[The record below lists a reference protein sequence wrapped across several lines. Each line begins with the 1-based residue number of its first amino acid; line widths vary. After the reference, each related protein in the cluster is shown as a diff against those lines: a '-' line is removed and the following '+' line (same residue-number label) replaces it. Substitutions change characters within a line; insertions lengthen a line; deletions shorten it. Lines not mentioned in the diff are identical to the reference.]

1 LADLRSIAH
10 SRDKFIRE
18 SSDVAEPGP
27 RRMSFALEA
36 EGLTKTYGAVRALD
50 DLTLRIPAGGV
61 FGVLGP
67 NGAGKSTLFRIAMG
81 LVRPSS
87 GVARLSG
94 SPAGHASSLRRVGA
108 MIETPRYPPY
118 LTARDALKM
127 LALQSGARDVDIDG
141 WLDRVGLTGAADRKT
156 STYSVGMKQRLG
168 LAAVFFTRP
177 TLAILDEPT
186 SGMDPAGIQEIRELI
201 RRLAAEE
208 GATIILASHQL
219 DEVRRVCDR
228 VAILAKGRL
237 VAEGPV
243 ETLAG
248 RKPALRI
255 VASPLPQVLQILGEQ
270 GAADGP
276 DAALAQIERH
286 EAPALIRALVGAG
299 VDIHEARWREADLES
314 AYLDILQ
321 AKEPA
326 DAR

>member
-1 LADLRSIAH
+1 
-10 SRDKFIRE
+10 
-18 SSDVAEPGP
+18 
-27 RRMSFALEA
+27 MSFALEA
-36 EGLTKTYGAVRALD
+36 EGLTKTYGAVKALD
-50 DLTLRIPAGGV
+50 DLSLKIPAGGV

-81 LVRPSS
+81 LVRASS
-87 GVARLSG
+87 GQARLSG
-94 SPAGHASSLRRVGA
+94 APAGHSSSLRQVGA
-108 MIETPRYPPY
+108 MIETPRYPPH
-118 LTARDALKM
+118 LTARETLKM
-127 LALQSGARDVDIDG
+127 LALESGARDVDIPG
-141 WLDRVGLTGAADRKT
+141 WLDRVGLGEAADRKT
-156 STYSVGMKQRLG
+156 STFSVGMKQRLG

-177 TLAILDEPT
+177 SLAILDEPT

-201 RRLAAEE
+201 RRLAAEQ
-208 GATIILASHQL
+208 GVTIILASHQL

-248 RKPALRI
+248 RKPALRLA
-255 VASPLPQVLQILGEQ
+255 VSPQAQVLEILGPRGQ
-270 GAADGP
+270 PDG
-276 DAALAQIERH
+276 DEAVLATIERA
-286 EAPALIRALVGAG
+286 EAPELIRALVAAG
-299 VDIHEARWREADLES
+299 VDIHEARWRAADLES

>member
-1 LADLRSIAH
+1 
-10 SRDKFIRE
+10 
-18 SSDVAEPGP
+18 
-27 RRMSFALEA
+27 MSFALEA
-36 EGLTKTYGAVRALD
+36 EGLTKAYGAVRALD
-50 DLTLRIPAGGV
+50 DLTLKIPAGGV

-81 LVRPSS
+81 LVRPTS

-94 SPAGHASSLRRVGA
+94 APAGHASSLRQVGA

-127 LALQSGARDVDIDG
+127 LALESGTRDADIGG
-141 WLDRVGLTGAADRKT
+141 WLERVGLADAADRKT
-156 STYSVGMKQRLG
+156 STFSVGMKQRLG

-177 TLAILDEPT
+177 SLAILDEPT

-208 GATIILASHQL
+208 GVTIILASHQL

-228 VAILAKGRL
+228 VAILSKGKL

-248 RKPALRI
+248 RKPALRLT
-255 VASPLPQVLQILGEQ
+255 ASPQAQVLEVLGDQ
-270 GAADGP
+270 GRADGP
-276 DAALAQIERH
+276 DAVLAQIERN